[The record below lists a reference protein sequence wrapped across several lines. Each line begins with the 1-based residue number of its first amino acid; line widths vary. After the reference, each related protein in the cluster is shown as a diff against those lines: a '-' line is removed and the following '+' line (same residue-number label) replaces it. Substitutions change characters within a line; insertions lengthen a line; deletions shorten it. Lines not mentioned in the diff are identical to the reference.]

1 MQKVGDVYTLNIKQ
15 TTPQDAGTYKVVA
28 KNSAGSGTNE
38 INITITGEFYYCCR
52 IFRVRSGL

>member
-38 INITITGEFYYCCR
+38 INVTITGEFYP
-52 IFRVRSGL
+52 